1 MLIYLRN
8 EKITEK
14 DVLEIISTGV
24 ASVCKM
30 KNVLELQPVECLLA
44 ENMIGPKVKFRHTN
58 LHTKCRSTTMLYSY
72 TENILIYR
80 YDIVCGL

>member
-58 LHTKCRSTTMLYSY
+58 LHTKCRSMLYSF
-72 TENILIYR
+72 TGNI
-80 YDIVCGL
+80 

>member
-14 DVLEIISTGV
+14 VVLEIISTGV

-30 KNVLELQPVECLLA
+30 
-44 ENMIGPKVKFRHTN
+44 
-58 LHTKCRSTTMLYSY
+58 
-72 TENILIYR
+72 
-80 YDIVCGL
+80 